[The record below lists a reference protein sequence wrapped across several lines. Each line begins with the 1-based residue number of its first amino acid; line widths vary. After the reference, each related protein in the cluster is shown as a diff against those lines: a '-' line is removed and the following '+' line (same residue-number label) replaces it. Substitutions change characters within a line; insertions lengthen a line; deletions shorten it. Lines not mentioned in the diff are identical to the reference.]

1 MDDNASPP
9 PVYTTPPP
17 MAPPPPLQPPPPV
30 IVAPASTPPPRR
42 GRGWMVFAIIL
53 MVLLALSLFGNLSSF
68 MSGLVFSKGGKH
80 SRTVGPRLEEVITE
94 DNDASDKIAVIDV
107 QGIITSHAFD
117 SGGYGMVELI
127 KAQLKHAE
135 DDNKVKVVILKV
147 DSPGGEVL
155 ASDEIYRAIA
165 DFQKNA
171 HKSVI
176 ASMGN
181 LAASG
186 GYYVSAPCQWIVA
199 NPLTITGSIGVI
211 MHSWNYRGLMNKVGL
226 QPETYKSGK
235 FKDMLSG
242 ERNPEEIPPEE
253 REMVQG
259 LINET
264 YNRFK
269 SVVAKGRAEAH
280 ERNKKNSAN
289 DQGRTLAR
297 DWEDYADGRV
307 LSGSEALKLG
317 FVDQNGNF
325 EDAVDRAK
333 LIAGISSANLVEFR
347 QRYDISDIFRLF
359 GQSESRVVKLDLGV
373 EGPKLQAGQ
382 LYFLSPTLAH

>member
-1 MDDNASPP
+1 MDDKPAPP
-9 PVYTTPPP
+9 PVYPTPPP
-17 MAPPPPLQPPPPV
+17 MAPPPPLQPLPPV

-53 MVLLALSLFGNLSSF
+53 MVLLTFSLFGNFSSF
-68 MSGLVFSKGGKH
+68 MSGLIFSKGGKH
-80 SRTVGPRLEEVITE
+80 TRTVGPRLEEVITE

-155 ASDEIYRAIA
+155 ASDEIYRAIS

-242 ERNPEEIPPEE
+242 ERNPEEVPEE
-253 REMVQG
+253 EHTMLQG
-259 LINET
+259 LIDET
-264 YNRFK
+264 YTKFK
-269 SVVAKGRAEAH
+269 SVVAKGRQEAH
-280 ERNKKNSAN
+280 QKNKENKDKK
-289 DQGRTLAR
+289 DQGRALSP
-297 DWEDYADGRV
+297 DWADYADGRV
-307 LSGSEALKLG
+307 LSGTKAFELG
-317 FVDQNGNF
+317 FVDQLGNF
-325 EDAVDRAK
+325 EDAVKRAK
-333 LIAGISSANLVEFR
+333 RIAAISDANLVEYQ
-347 QRYDISDIFRLF
+347 QRYDISDLFRTF
-359 GQSESRVVKLDLGV
+359 
-373 EGPKLQAGQ
+373 
-382 LYFLSPTLAH
+382 

>member
-1 MDDNASPP
+1 
-9 PVYTTPPP
+9 
-17 MAPPPPLQPPPPV
+17 
-30 IVAPASTPPPRR
+30 
-42 GRGWMVFAIIL
+42 
-53 MVLLALSLFGNLSSF
+53 
-68 MSGLVFSKGGKH
+68 
-80 SRTVGPRLEEVITE
+80 
-94 DNDASDKIAVIDV
+94 
-107 QGIITSHAFD
+107 
-117 SGGYGMVELI
+117 
-127 KAQLKHAE
+127 
-135 DDNKVKVVILKV
+135 
-147 DSPGGEVL
+147 
-155 ASDEIYRAIA
+155 
-165 DFQKNA
+165 
-171 HKSVI
+171 
-176 ASMGN
+176 
-181 LAASG
+181 
-186 GYYVSAPCQWIVA
+186 
-199 NPLTITGSIGVI
+199 
-211 MHSWNYRGLMNKVGL
+211 MNKVGL

-242 ERNPEEIPPEE
+242 ERNPDEIPTEE

-264 YNRFK
+264 YDRFK

-280 ERNKKNSAN
+280 EKNKRNPGS
-289 DQGRTLAR
+289 DQGRTLAH

-333 LIAGISSANLVEFR
+333 MIAGISSANLVEFR

>member
-1 MDDNASPP
+1 
-9 PVYTTPPP
+9 
-17 MAPPPPLQPPPPV
+17 
-30 IVAPASTPPPRR
+30 
-42 GRGWMVFAIIL
+42 MVFAIIL
-53 MVLLALSLFGNLSSF
+53 MVLLAFSLFGNLSSF
-68 MSGLVFSKGGKH
+68 MSGLVFSKGGGKH
-80 SRTVGPRLEEVITE
+80 TRTVGPRLEEVITE
-94 DNDASDKIAVIDV
+94 DNEASDKIAVIDV

-117 SGGYGMVELI
+117 SGGYSMVELI

-135 DDNKVKVVILKV
+135 DDNKVKAIILKV

-155 ASDEIYRAIA
+155 ASDEIYRAIS
-165 DFQKNA
+165 DFQKSA
-171 HKSVI
+171 HKTVV

-186 GYYVSAPCQWIVA
+186 GYYVSAPCQWIIA

-242 ERNPEEIPPEE
+242 ERNPDEITSEE
-253 REMVQG
+253 REMVQR

-264 YNRFK
+264 YDRFK

-280 ERNKKNSAN
+280 EKNKKNAAS
-289 DQGRTLAR
+289 DQGRTLVR

-325 EDAVDRAK
+325 EDAVERAK
-333 LIAGISSANLVEFR
+333 MIAGISSANLVEFH
-347 QRYDISDIFRLF
+347 QRYDFSDLFRLF

-373 EGPKLQAGQ
+373 DGPKLQAGQ

>member
-1 MDDNASPP
+1 
-9 PVYTTPPP
+9 
-17 MAPPPPLQPPPPV
+17 
-30 IVAPASTPPPRR
+30 
-42 GRGWMVFAIIL
+42 MVFAIIL
-53 MVLLALSLFGNLSSF
+53 LVLLTFSLFGNFSSF
-68 MSGLVFSKGGKH
+68 MSGLIFSKGGKH
-80 SRTVGPRLEEVITE
+80 TRTVGPRLEEVITE

-135 DDNKVKVVILKV
+135 DDSKVKAVILKV

-155 ASDEIYRAIA
+155 ASDEIYRAIS

-186 GYYVSAPCQWIVA
+186 GYYVSAPCQWIIA

-211 MHSWNYRGLMNKVGL
+211 LHSWNYRGLMNKVGL

-242 ERNPEEIPPEE
+242 ERNPDEIPTEE

-264 YNRFK
+264 YDRFK

-280 ERNKKNSAN
+280 EKNKRNAGS
-289 DQGRTLAR
+289 DQGRTLAH

-333 LIAGISSANLVEFR
+333 MIAGISSANLVEFR

>member
-1 MDDNASPP
+1 
-9 PVYTTPPP
+9 
-17 MAPPPPLQPPPPV
+17 
-30 IVAPASTPPPRR
+30 
-42 GRGWMVFAIIL
+42 MVFAIIL
-53 MVLLALSLFGNLSSF
+53 MALLALSLFGNLSSF

-80 SRTVGPRLEEVITE
+80 TRTVGPRLEEVITE

-155 ASDEIYRAIA
+155 ASDEIYRAIS

-333 LIAGISSANLVEFR
+333 TIAGISSANLVEFR

-373 EGPKLQAGQ
+373 EAPKLQVGQ

>member
-1 MDDNASPP
+1 
-9 PVYTTPPP
+9 
-17 MAPPPPLQPPPPV
+17 
-30 IVAPASTPPPRR
+30 
-42 GRGWMVFAIIL
+42 MVFAIIL
-53 MVLLALSLFGNLSSF
+53 MALLALSLFGNLSSF

-135 DDNKVKVVILKV
+135 DDNKVKAVILKV

-155 ASDEIYRAIA
+155 ASDEIYRAIS

-171 HKSVI
+171 HKSVV

-186 GYYVSAPCQWIVA
+186 GYYVSAPCQWIIA

-211 MHSWNYRGLMNKVGL
+211 LHSWNYRGLMNKVGL

-242 ERNPEEIPPEE
+242 ERNPDEIPTEE

-264 YNRFK
+264 YSRFK

-289 DQGRTLAR
+289 DQGRSLAR

-333 LIAGISSANLVEFR
+333 TIAGISSANLVEFR

-373 EGPKLQAGQ
+373 EAPKLQVGQ